1 MIGNLCGDILGSR
14 FEFHNNLP
22 PDCAFLKDSVYT
34 DDTVLSLA
42 TADTLLNGGS
52 YAKNYLEYAQAYP
65 NRGYG
70 GSFDKMVK
78 LGRLEPYNSY
88 GNGSCM
94 RISPVG
100 WVFDDINETAREAK
114 KSAECTHNHR
124 EGIKGAIAV
133 ACSIWMARKG
143 HDKKDIKSLLE
154 KDPLNYD
161 LSREI
166 KDFDHKFDVTCQG
179 TIPRCMAI
187 FFETNSFEEAMLE
200 GIKMG
205 GDVDTNCC
213 IVGGICDA
221 IYGLPKR
228 EIIEAVYERIP
239 KQMANI
245 VTTFTKK
252 YIDKNFIEPEKIATK
267 ASSME
272 DALSSLFS

>member
-1 MIGNLCGDILGSR
+1 
-14 FEFHNNLP
+14 
-22 PDCAFLKDSVYT
+22 
-34 DDTVLSLA
+34 
-42 TADTLLNGGS
+42 
-52 YAKNYLEYAQAYP
+52 
-65 NRGYG
+65 
-70 GSFDKMVK
+70 
-78 LGRLEPYNSY
+78 
-88 GNGSCM
+88 
-94 RISPVG
+94 
-100 WVFDDINETAREAK
+100 
-114 KSAECTHNHR
+114 
-124 EGIKGAIAV
+124 
-133 ACSIWMARKG
+133 
-143 HDKKDIKSLLE
+143 
-154 KDPLNYD
+154 
-161 LSREI
+161 
-166 KDFDHKFDVTCQG
+166 
-179 TIPRCMAI
+179 MAI